1 MDVAS
6 ESMTN
11 SLSDLATRVTKIEAG
26 REAERPHMAT
36 KADMISMEAKLIR
49 WIVGTGIALFAALVA
64 VATPIVLYVI
74 SRLP

>member
-1 MDVAS
+1 MAS
-6 ESMTN
+6 ETMTN
-11 SLSDLATRVTKIEAG
+11 AQPDLARRVTVLESV

-36 KADMISMEAKLIR
+36 KAEIIAMEAKLIR

-64 VATPIVLYVI
+64 VAVPIVLYIV

>member
-1 MDVAS
+1 MAS
-6 ESMTN
+6 ETMAN
-11 SLSDLATRVTKIEAG
+11 APADLATRVTAIESA

-36 KADMISMEAKLIR
+36 KAEIIAMEAKLIR

>member
-1 MDVAS
+1 MAS
-6 ESMTN
+6 ESMAN
-11 SLSDLATRVTKIEAG
+11 VQPDLANRLTAVESA

-36 KADMISMEAKLIR
+36 KAEIIAMEAKLIR

-64 VATPIVLYVI
+64 VAAPIVLYII